1 MRKNKIFVACDST
14 NISKIREIIK
24 KTKNPKLKIGYKFG
38 LEFLNSKNGRYFL
51 SKLKNETIFADL
63 KLHDIPNTCV
73 STIKAIKDLKVNYLT
88 IHISSGLKALS
99 LAKKISGSTK
109 LIGVTILTSLD
120 NKALKEIGFSK
131 NVKRL
136 VLTQAKLA
144 AKAKLDAI
152 VCSAQEVNLVKKVFK
167 KEIITPGIR
176 FNSKNNDQKR
186 TLTPKQAYEKGSDWL
201 VVGRPITKGN
211 IKKNIQ
217 ALIDHLNL
225 WSKESRFVEFLTSIH

>member
-1 MRKNKIFVACDST
+1 MNNRFNSEDKIILAIDGLDLSQAKLLLEKCPNIKWVKVGLELFVREGPRVIEILKSLNKKIF
-14 NISKIREIIK
+14 
-24 KTKNPKLKIGYKFG
+24 L
-38 LEFLNSKNGRYFL
+38 
-51 SKLKNETIFADL
+51 DL

-99 LAKKISGSTK
+99 SAKKASGRIK

-120 NKALKEIGFSK
+120 NKALKEIGFNK
-131 NVKRL
+131 DVKKL
-136 VLTQAKLA
+136 VLHQAKLA

-176 FNSKNNDQKR
+176 FNNSKNDQKR
-186 TLTPKQAYEKGSDWL
+186 IMTPKQAYNNGSDWL
-201 VVGRPITKGN
+201 VIGRPITRGN
-211 IKKNIQ
+211 IKKNINN
-217 ALIDHLNL
+217 LLDHLNQ
-225 WSKESRFVEFLTSIH
+225 